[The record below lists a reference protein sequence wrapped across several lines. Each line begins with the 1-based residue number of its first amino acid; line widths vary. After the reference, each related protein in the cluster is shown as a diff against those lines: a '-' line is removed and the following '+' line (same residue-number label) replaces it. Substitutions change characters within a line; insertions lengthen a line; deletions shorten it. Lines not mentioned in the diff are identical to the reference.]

1 MQFMVIAYDG
11 TDKDAMARR
20 MAAREAHL
28 RFGNELVDSG
38 KWLFGAAILDDA
50 GRMIGSMIVCEFPS
64 REEMEEQWLSKEP
77 YIAGKVWRKIDIR
90 RAQVPPFC
98 AAK

>member
-1 MQFMVIAYDG
+1 MQFIVIAYDG

-20 MAAREAHL
+20 TAAREAHL
-28 RFGNELVDSG
+28 RFGKELVDSG

-64 REEMEEQWLSKEP
+64 REEMEGQWLSKEP
-77 YIAGKVWRKIDIR
+77 YITGKVWRKIDIR
-90 RAQVPPFC
+90 PAQVPPFC
-98 AAK
+98 AGK